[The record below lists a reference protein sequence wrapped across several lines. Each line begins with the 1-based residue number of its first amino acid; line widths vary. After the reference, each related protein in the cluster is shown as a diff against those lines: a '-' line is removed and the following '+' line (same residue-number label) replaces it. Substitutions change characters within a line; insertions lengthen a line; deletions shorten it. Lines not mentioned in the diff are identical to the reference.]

1 MPRWRDH
8 ASEYYDTSYP
18 VIDDS
23 ELAQDEQTFSAQ
35 IKQMRFYVSSGQ
47 VTLVNKR
54 PKLRWAITS
63 AIKAPLSDA
72 TTIVGTADGCMLS
85 FTNEYKPSSFSTA
98 AQLKAGVAVNGNS
111 TVFVVEVESVEA
123 VPSNQKVFDLPLKYS
138 PSAIAASGLLVAVG
152 GEIIKQ
158 AAKSNNINIFAPS
171 ASISATLS
179 IATLPH
185 TLYPQPSLV
194 PHLPQHQRTETIMDR
209 EDNGKLKRKLSEGGQ
224 TFVSL
229 PEAGT
234 KKRRK
239 TVKIDLRRERNST
252 AVLPWD
258 KGFTH
263 SNTV

>member
-1 MPRWRDH
+1 MLPFVLCCPILR
-8 ASEYYDTSYP
+8 ENITS
-18 VIDDS
+18 S
-23 ELAQDEQTFSAQ
+23 L
-35 IKQMRFYVSSGQ
+35 Q
-47 VTLVNKR
+47 VLYAPYGLPHRR

-85 FTNEYKPSSFSTA
+85 FTNEYEYVCGDAHMSLVAGLSAFPSGMVHSVGFDNRLRTVDGQAYTPSSFSTA
-98 AQLKAGVAVNGNS
+98 AQLKAGVAVNGDS

-179 IATLPH
+179 IATLPCPH
-185 TLYPQPSLV
+185 SISTTVSGPSS
-194 PHLPQHQRTETIMDR
+194 TAAST
-209 EDNGKLKRKLSEGGQ
+209 NGNDHGQ
-224 TFVSL
+224 
-229 PEAGT
+229 
-234 KKRRK
+234 
-239 TVKIDLRRERNST
+239 VKIEDGS
-252 AVLPWD
+252 
-258 KGFTH
+258 G
-263 SNTV
+263 S